1 MEEIK
6 YEFRKIKA
14 EDIFIMTKIISII
27 GVDKFSECFR
37 NEEVQ
42 NLITDL
48 KNKKNKNMNLIV
60 GGEVFLSIAQV
71 VLEGLDKCKDNIY
84 KLLSNTSNLTVE
96 QIKEL
101 DGVTFLNM
109 VVDFIKKE
117 EFADFIKVA
126 SKFVK

>member
-6 YEFRKIKA
+6 YEFRRLKA

-27 GVDKFSECFR
+27 GVNKFSECFR

-48 KNKKNKNMNLIV
+48 KSKKNKDVNLIV